1 MENNVVLQVNNLVK
15 KYGNNRGVDGISFS
29 VKKGEIF
36 GLIGPNGAG
45 KSTTIKS
52 ILGIVKKTSG
62 EIKVNG
68 LSIDE
73 NEKEIKGHIG
83 YLPSECN
90 FYNNMTVKKLLNYS
104 QKLYGTFNIS
114 IDEYGKRLNLD
125 LEKKIEDLSYGNKKK
140 VGIIDT
146 ILSNGELIILD
157 EATGGLDPLVQEEF
171 FKIIEEL
178 RQHGKTIVYSAHVLT
193 EIQRLCHRVGII
205 KEGKMIKVEDI
216 NNVNKIN
223 LKRVTLISNDIDLE
237 KIKGISDYNKDN
249 NRITFT
255 YSGNPS
261 ELIRHLSKI
270 DIKDIKIEEPSLEE
284 IFLKY
289 YER

>member
-15 KYGNNRGVDGISFS
+15 KYGDNRGVDGISFS

-205 KEGKMIKVEDI
+205 KEGK
-216 NNVNKIN
+216 
-223 LKRVTLISNDIDLE
+223 
-237 KIKGISDYNKDN
+237 
-249 NRITFT
+249 
-255 YSGNPS
+255 
-261 ELIRHLSKI
+261 
-270 DIKDIKIEEPSLEE
+270 
-284 IFLKY
+284 
-289 YER
+289 